1 LLKARGFS
9 LRRSIFEH
17 CSKESDILYFM
28 LHVILVWIAC
38 MYLFWYAPITI
49 LLCGYPGDS
58 WRRLA
63 RLGCQRFYRVHRYW
77 RGRDYY
83 DLYDY
88 NCKSVL
94 FALKYRG
101 FHSIGIPCMKHL
113 RCLVLF
119 AFLYAEGCFLH
130 PSFLSAN
137 NAKKLKFQELLGAR
151 NNPEEAYL
159 ATYTHCEIHPSL
171 ILGVCASI
179 IPFPDHN
186 QVTHPLTKC
195 MHCIFFYAC
204 LIRFFDYSHLVIL
217 ISLLWESKLWES
229 MLQTIN

>member
-1 LLKARGFS
+1 
-9 LRRSIFEH
+9 
-17 CSKESDILYFM
+17 
-28 LHVILVWIAC
+28 
-38 MYLFWYAPITI
+38 
-49 LLCGYPGDS
+49 
-58 WRRLA
+58 
-63 RLGCQRFYRVHRYW
+63 
-77 RGRDYY
+77 
-83 DLYDY
+83 
-88 NCKSVL
+88 
-94 FALKYRG
+94 
-101 FHSIGIPCMKHL
+101 MKHL

-195 MHCIFFYAC
+195 YA
-204 LIRFFDYSHLVIL
+204 LN
-217 ISLLWESKLWES
+217 LLLRMSNS
-229 MLQTIN
+229 FP